1 VAEPFALVEQVI
13 IVLLAG
19 IIGAKLS
26 ERVGLPPVIPLF
38 LSGYIIGPDGLG
50 IFAPLELGLSL
61 SVIVTLAI
69 PVILF
74 DEGMRIDL
82 RLLNQFKWSIFLLV
96 TLAVFISTV
105 GVGLVAHFA
114 FGLPPLVAL
123 LMGSIL
129 AATSPA
135 AVIAITKQL
144 GVQRK
149 IGTIMEAEA
158 SFNDATSIVLFTIFS
173 GAILG
178 AGLSFSGAFFAFLR
192 LFFGGLVVGAL
203 LSLAAGFLVKKF
215 NMQEY
220 AVYLSL
226 VIFLGAYSVAELL
239 TASGATAVVTAGLVL
254 SRPMFEA
261 SRQEKVLDFWSNIA
275 FLAQSI
281 VFLVLGAGFSISML
295 TSVWFQA
302 LVIILLL
309 FFVIRPVSVF
319 AATYFE
325 RRLSRGEK
333 LFLSWIG
340 ARGVVPAS
348 LAASAIGL
356 GITGA
361 PEIFNITVV
370 VVLASLLITG
380 FTGRRMARATSTT
393 PLVSKKSARDD
404 TYAKNRNELP

>member
-1 VAEPFALVEQVI
+1 MAEPFVMMEQVI

-26 ERVGLPPVIPLF
+26 ERFGLPMIIPLF
-38 LSGYIIGPDGLG
+38 ISGYIIGPEELG

-82 RLLNQFKWSIFLLV
+82 KLLNEFKSSIFLLV
-96 TLAVFISTV
+96 TLAVVISTA
-105 GVGLVAHFA
+105 GVGLVAHLI
-114 FGLPPLVAL
+114 FGMPLLVAL

-135 AVIAITKQL
+135 AVVAIIKQL
-144 GVQRK
+144 GVERK

-178 AGLSFSGAFFAFLR
+178 AGISFSGAIFAFLR
-192 LFFGGLVVGAL
+192 LFFGGLIVGAL
-203 LSLAAGFLVKKF
+203 ISLVAGFFIEKF

-220 AVYLSL
+220 AIYLSL

-239 TASGATAVVTAGLVL
+239 TANGATAVVTSGLVL
-254 SRPMFEA
+254 RGVLSKPMFGA

-281 VFLVLGAGFSISML
+281 IFLVLGAGFSISML

-302 LVIILLL
+302 LVIVLLL
-309 FFVIRPVSVF
+309 FFVIRPISVF
-319 AATYFE
+319 VATHFE
-325 RRLSRGEK
+325 KRLSRSEK

-340 ARGVVPAS
+340 ARGAVPAA

-356 GITGA
+356 GIAEA
-361 PEIFNITVV
+361 PQIFNIVVV

-380 FTGRRMARATSTT
+380 FTGRKMAKATLTT
-393 PLVSKKSARDD
+393 PLASKKS
-404 TYAKNRNELP
+404 